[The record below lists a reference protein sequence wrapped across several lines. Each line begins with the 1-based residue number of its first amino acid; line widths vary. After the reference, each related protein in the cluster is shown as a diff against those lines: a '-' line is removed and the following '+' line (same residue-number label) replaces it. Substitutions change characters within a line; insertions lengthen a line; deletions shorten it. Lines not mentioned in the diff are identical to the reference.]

1 MDWRLIHKNLK
12 LWNSSRKTK
21 GEKKLLNNTFVY
33 NNKITSN
40 NDYIKLIDLCAAKE
54 MINMKGNL
62 RNEKIFSNYIFD
74 RALYPKYIRNSFNS
88 TVKTQWPN
96 PNKKWA
102 KDPNKHFSKED
113 VQMAS
118 GYMTRCST
126 SLTREMQ
133 KSNPPH
139 FCQNG
144 QYQPLLGANA
154 ADDFQ
159 LKNAQTTAQ
168 LHPSHTLVK

>member
-1 MDWRLIHKNLK
+1 MCSKR
-12 LWNSSRKTK
+12 
-21 GEKKLLNNTFVY
+21 
-33 NNKITSN
+33 
-40 NDYIKLIDLCAAKE
+40 NDQHE
-54 MINMKGNL
+54 
-62 RNEKIFSNYIFD
+62 RQPEEWQKIFSNYIFD

-88 TVKTQWPN
+88 TVKTQWPS

-139 FCQNG
+139 FYQNS

-159 LKNAQTTAQ
+159 LKPAFIYHSENPMALKEDAKF
-168 LHPSHTLVK
+168 TLPE